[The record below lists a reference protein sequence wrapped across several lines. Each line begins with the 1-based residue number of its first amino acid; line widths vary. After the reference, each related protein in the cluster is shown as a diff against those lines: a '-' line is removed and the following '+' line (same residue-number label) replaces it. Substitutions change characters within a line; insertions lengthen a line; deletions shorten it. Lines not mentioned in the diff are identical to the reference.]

1 MLTRLYMT
9 PQKRQS
15 LIAQITRAEL
25 IFLAVA
31 FLAALI
37 LRELMYVRL
46 FPDSVDYL
54 TFAQNILNGIHH
66 DGNIT
71 LARYRRPPLYPHLVA
86 LFSLSTSSPAY
97 LVEVGRQISIFA
109 GALLVLPIYVLGRS
123 MLGRTAGIT
132 AVILVAITPEFLYYS
147 GAVLAESLAI
157 LLVFTSMVILWVACS
172 KKAGNFIL
180 LALGFLLG
188 LAFLS
193 RHLVIGFLA
202 IGLVWI
208 IFSQMIIL
216 RFKRSKSALIR
227 KSGLQV
233 LMVLIGFFLTVAPQ
247 VLYLHSE
254 TGRWALAIDPMSIS
268 AKNVAKAGEDVRYT
282 RAYEAGASLTPDAE
296 RYVWEVKESPGLLS
310 TIANHPRQYIKA
322 YIATILRGYL
332 PDTYPLPYPVIILIL
347 ALVGVIALVRE
358 KKINE
363 LIFCLWGFMGY
374 YLFLALFL
382 NMRDRYM
389 FPAYPFLLL
398 AAGGGVAAAVKLPF
412 CFLREEAWKKRAR
425 HAATGILLALIVAFL
440 FPASAA
446 LTKKQNA
453 LANTEVFER
462 LGRNLSKK
470 IEKGAVMFDRTP
482 HLPYFSGGI
491 TASPPYAEIADVLN
505 FARKRGVDYWVV
517 SSSYVPSLR
526 PQFSPILNPTNNHQG
541 LIPVAVYNLSSEWII
556 IVYRILP
563 D

>member
-1 MLTRLYMT
+1 MI
-9 PQKRQS
+9 PQKQQS

-25 IFLAVA
+25 IFLAVV

-46 FPDSVDYL
+46 FPDSIEYL

-86 LFSLSTSSPAY
+86 LFSLGTPSPAY

-123 MLGRTAGIT
+123 MVGRTAGIA

-147 GAVLAESLAI
+147 GAILTESLAI
-157 LLVFTSMVILWVACS
+157 LLVFTSMVILWMACS
-172 KKAGNFIL
+172 KKAGNFIF

-188 LAFLS
+188 LSFLS

-202 IGLVWI
+202 VGLVWI
-208 IFSQMIIL
+208 IFSQIITI
-216 RFKRSKSALIR
+216 RFRRSKSALIR
-227 KSGLQV
+227 KAGLQV
-233 LMVLIGFFLTVAPQ
+233 LMVLTGFFLTVSPQ

-268 AKNVAKAGEDVRYT
+268 GKNLAKVGEDVRYT

-296 RYVWEVKESPGLLS
+296 CYVWEVKESPGLLS

-363 LIFCLWGFMGY
+363 LIFCLWGFIGY

-389 FPAYPFLLL
+389 FLAYPVILIL
-398 AAGGGVAAAVKLPF
+398 AGGGASAVARLVPKLFKNPQTNRKAGWAASTAIIVL
-412 CFLREEAWKKRAR
+412 CV
-425 HAATGILLALIVAFL
+425 ILLL
-440 FPASAA
+440 PASAG
-446 LTKKQNA
+446 LIKKQNA
-453 LANTEVFER
+453 MANIDLFMR
-462 LGRNLSKK
+462 LGNDLSQRIQKNAL
-470 IEKGAVMFDRTP
+470 IFDRTP
-482 HLPYFSGGI
+482 HLAYFAGGI
-491 TASPPYAEIADVLN
+491 STSVPYSSIKNVIKFGRN
-505 FARKRGVDYWVV
+505 RGVRYWIV
-517 SSSYVPSLR
+517 SSGYVPWLR
-526 PQFSPILNPTNNHQG
+526 PQFKILLKPSNKYEG
-541 LIPVAVYNLSSEWII
+541 LKTVAVYMSDKYRV
-556 IVYRILP
+556 IVYEILP
-563 D
+563 EKGG